1 MLFVTNSSRK
11 IGFIH
16 PQIRGIKSILTTDN
30 FSRRRFLIAGGL
42 GVLGAFAVRT
52 NAWTSPAPALY
63 VGTYTSGGKSEGI
76 YLFGMNPETGA
87 LEQIRSFKSV
97 NPSFLAID
105 RSRRNL
111 YAVNEV
117 GEYAGKPGGGVS
129 AFAIEPGSAHLRLLN
144 EQASEGADPCHLSID
159 RKRKTLL
166 VANYTGGSISAL
178 PIRSDG
184 TLGRAVDVK
193 QHLGAS
199 IREQQ
204 TKAHAHCIILDQSE
218 RYALAADL
226 GIDKVMIY
234 RFDPVSGKLTQG
246 KQPWAELKA
255 GAGPRHLTLHPN
267 GRFVYVINELDSTM
281 TALKYDPVNGT
292 LDVIDT
298 VSTLPSDFSGTSYCA
313 DLHVSRSGKFLYG
326 SNRGHNSIVVFEIDP
341 RTGRLKQ
348 LEHVSTEGKWPRNFT
363 IDPSGRFLLVA
374 NQHTDNIVVFNI
386 DPKTG
391 RLKNSGHTAEV
402 PIPVCLKFL

>member
-1 MLFVTNSSRK
+1 MK
-11 IGFIH
+11 
-16 PQIRGIKSILTTDN
+16 
-30 FSRRRFLIAGGL
+30 AGGL
-42 GVLGAFAVRT
+42 GVLGACAVRT
-52 NAWTSPAPALY
+52 SAWTSPVRALF
-63 VGTYTSGGKSEGI
+63 VGTYTSTGKSEGI
-76 YLFGMNPETGA
+76 YVCVMNSETGE
-87 LEQIRSFKSV
+87 LVRLRSFKST

-105 RSRRNL
+105 RSKRFL

-129 AFAIEPGSAHLRLLN
+129 AFAIEPGTTNLRLLN
-144 EQASEGADPCHLSID
+144 EQASEGADPCHLFID
-159 RKRKTLL
+159 RKGKTLL

-193 QHLGAS
+193 QHAGSS
-199 IREQQ
+199 IKEQQ
-204 TKAHAHCIILDQSE
+204 KSAHAHCIILDQSE

-234 RFDPVSGKLTQG
+234 RFDPVTGKLTQG
-246 KQPWAELKA
+246 KQPWAELQA
-255 GAGPRHLTLHPN
+255 GAGPRHLTFHPS
-267 GRFVYVINELDSTM
+267 GKYVYAINELDSTM
-281 TALKYDPVNGT
+281 TTLKYNPVNGT
-292 LDVIDT
+292 LDVIET
-298 VSTLPSDFSGTSYCA
+298 VSTLPGDFSGTSYCA
-313 DLHVSRSGKFLYG
+313 DVHVSPSGKFLYG

-341 RTGRLKQ
+341 RTGKLKQ

-374 NQHTDNIVVFNI
+374 NQHTDNVVVFNI

-391 RLKNSGHTAEV
+391 RLKNSGHSAEIPV
-402 PIPVCLKFL
+402 PVCLKFL